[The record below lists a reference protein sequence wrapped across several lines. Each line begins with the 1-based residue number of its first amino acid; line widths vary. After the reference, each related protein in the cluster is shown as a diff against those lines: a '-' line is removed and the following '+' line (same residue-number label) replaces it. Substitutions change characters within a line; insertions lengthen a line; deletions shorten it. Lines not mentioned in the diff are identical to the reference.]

1 MYTGVETMANY
12 KLRFD
17 WKIKGVNKF
26 GLLLLSLLA
35 VAFLMSFSSASGFNS
50 TSANFNLSTA
60 NQTILNALLS
70 NNSATGVFVSN
81 VMTPAVNFSEQNLS
95 YSDMQTIMLNLT
107 AGASGETIHHGTIAC
122 PHSITNPSCNDFLN
136 ITNVSYTIP
145 YGEVKNG
152 SRYYTPDE
160 SLYYIG
166 IDNVTG
172 RMTIYNYT
180 VEKATPVLAVT
191 MGNVTETVNAK
202 VLVSDFERVPG
213 GFRISDAPYN
223 MTIKLESVALNNL
236 TYSYSMRNPETSVFN
251 TVQSDNINVSN
262 GFSLM
267 PGQTLN
273 VTFESGGNENY
284 TAVDPTVFFTVAN
297 VNEVISSGPV
307 TLGSDLVAGNLI
319 IDAGNTLTTDGYNIY
334 IANTLTNN
342 GIILGGSDNSGAPQ
356 ENTNGNDGTSFT
368 SSFGGSGG
376 AGGEVAV
383 GGTGGNGGSTTVA
396 GGISQYG
403 YLGGATPG
411 LSATFPTITNSLIQ
425 TWYANG
431 MAQYLEGAGG
441 GAGGGNYGGATT
453 GTGGSGSYGTYIQA
467 LVFTSN
473 ILSAAGANG
482 GACSASQ
489 GSGGG
494 GGGSFLIAYGTSISF
509 FGSNTL
515 TGGTGSSGC
524 YYGEYG
530 SSGGTGVIDTYHY
543 TTTPIN
549 VVENL
554 GTPELTASITPN
566 AIALQTE
573 VFTATV
579 SGGEGGYTYNY
590 SVVNAMSGLTIAFQ
604 SYSNSLS
611 SNTFSWIVPSNAI
624 ETEIKANVVITDSQS
639 TIVNSTYTA
648 NILVVSLRS
657 TYPTVPITLSNGQS
671 SATAAPFQQT
681 VYFNPTQSSIY
692 TTNESN
698 DLGNIRF
705 FQGANELYSWCESGC
720 NSITSSN
727 AVFWIELP
735 NGIAAT
741 SNVLVNMTFF
751 PATITEYDGLYAGEA
766 PQLSCNNPSN
776 TVSGCASG
784 QYGKYD
790 NGANVFTLYDGFAG
804 NSLSGLWSHTGTVSV
819 DNGISAISGSIS
831 SASYNSLL
839 YIGDTYGYAIASVA
853 PIYAATIIKWGPSG
867 STPNYGIAPSS
878 STQYSVFTFASGISS
893 GSTIATGSESSPGIW
908 SLVNAGSGATGIY
921 DYSTS
926 ATNTAHLLSNPN
938 ATFGLYAASSGS
950 MVHSQWIRLRTYPP
964 NGIMPS
970 ESLGSLS

>member
-1 MYTGVETMANY
+1 MGVETMANY
-12 KLRFD
+12 KLLFG
-17 WKIKGVNKF
+17 WKMKELNEF
-26 GLLLLSLLA
+26 GLMLPALLA
-35 VAFLMSFSSASGFNS
+35 LAFLIPFSYASNFNA
-50 TSANFNLSTA
+50 TSNLSTM
-60 NQTILNALLS
+60 NQTILNVLLA
-70 NNSATGVFVSN
+70 NNSAPGVIVSN
-81 VMTPAVNFSEQNLS
+81 VTIPAVNFSEQNLS
-95 YSDMQTIMLNLT
+95 YSDMQTILLNLT
-107 AGASGETIHHGTIAC
+107 AGASGSTISHGALAC
-122 PHSITNPSCNDFLN
+122 PHSITNPNCNDFLN
-136 ITNVSYTIP
+136 ITNETLVIP
-145 YGEVKNG
+145 YGKVRNG
-152 SRYYTPDE
+152 SKYYTPDD

-172 RMTIYNYT
+172 RMIIYNYT

-191 MGNVTETVNAK
+191 IGNVTETGNAN

-223 MTIKLESVALNNL
+223 MTIKLESAALNNL
-236 TYSYSMRNPETSVFN
+236 TYRYSMRAPETSVLN
-251 TVQSDNINVSN
+251 TVQSDNISVSN

-273 VTFESGGNENY
+273 VTFESEGNANY

-297 VNEVISSGPV
+297 VNEVINSGSV
-307 TLGSDLVAGNLI
+307 TLGSDLVAGNLT

-342 GIILGGSDNSGAPQ
+342 GIIMGGSDNSGAPQ
-356 ENTNGNDGTSFT
+356 GNTNGNDGTSFT

-376 AGGEVAV
+376 AGGQVAV

-411 LSATFPTITNSLIQ
+411 SSATFPTITNSLIQ

-431 MAQYLEGAGG
+431 ITPYLEGAGG

-494 GGGSFLIAYGTSISF
+494 GGGSFLIAYGNSISF

-530 SSGGTGVIDTYHY
+530 SSGGAGVIDTYHY
-543 TTTPIN
+543 TTMPIN

-554 GTPELTASITPN
+554 VTPVLTASITPN

-579 SGGEGGYTYNY
+579 SGGEVGYTYNY

-611 SNTFSWIVPSNAI
+611 SNTFSWIVPSNTI
-624 ETEIKANVVITDSQS
+624 GIEIKANVVITDSQS
-639 TIVNSTYTA
+639 TIANSTYTA

-657 TYPTVPITLSNGQS
+657 TYPTVPISLSNGQS
-671 SATAAPFQQT
+671 SATAAPFQQMI
-681 VYFNPTQSSIY
+681 YFNPTQSSVY

-705 FQGANELYSWCESGC
+705 YQGANELYSWCESGC

-727 AVFWIELP
+727 AVFWIKLP
-735 NGIAAT
+735 NGIASDGNAM
-741 SNVLVNMTFF
+741 VNMTFF
-751 PATITEYDGLYAGEA
+751 PASITEYDGVYAGEA
-766 PQLSCNNPSN
+766 PQLSCNNPAN
-776 TVSGCASG
+776 TISGCASG
-784 QYGKYD
+784 QYGEYD

-804 NSLSGLWSHTGTVSV
+804 NTLSGLWNHTGTVNV

-831 SASYNSLL
+831 SSSYNSLL
-839 YIGDTYGYAIASVA
+839 YVGDTYGYAIASVS
-853 PIYAATIIKWGPSG
+853 PLYAATIIKWGPSG

-893 GSTIATGSESSPGIW
+893 GTTITTGSESSPRIW

-950 MVHSQWIRLRTYPP
+950 AVHSQWMRLRTYPP